1 MTHLL
6 IIGGSDAGISAA
18 LRAKELDPNID
29 VTVVV
34 ADSFPNYSICGLPFF
49 LSGEVPDWHDLA
61 HRTEAELKQAGIR
74 LLLDYTAQRIR
85 PTQKIVQVLGTDAG
99 LQALH
104 YDRLIIATGAISAR
118 PKIEGLDLPGVYF
131 LRSMMDSFG
140 IYQHLMHENP
150 ASATI
155 IGGGYIGLEMADALQ
170 RRGLKITVVE
180 HSKTVLKT
188 IDANMAWLVS
198 AELQR
203 HHVDVVT
210 GVAIEAIH
218 AYNNQ
223 LILTGS
229 SQFQHTTDLVIVATG
244 VEPVTEVAQT
254 AGIELG
260 VRGAIRVDRKMETN
274 IPGIYAAGDCAETY
288 HRLLDQAVYLPLGT
302 TAHKQGRIAGSNAAG
317 FSQEFAGSLGTQV
330 VKVFDLTIAR
340 TGLREVEAIG
350 AGFQPNTIE
359 IEAWDHKAYYP
370 GAHRLHIRLTG
381 DIQTQQLL
389 GAQIVGHHQAEVA
402 KRIDIFATA
411 LFYQMAI
418 AQLSD
423 LDLSYTPPLGSP
435 WDAVQ
440 VAAQAWSLSSLNQS
454 NE

>member
-61 HRTEAELKQAGIR
+61 HRTEVELKQAGIR
-74 LLLDYTAQRIR
+74 LLLDHTAQQIH
-85 PTQKIVQVLGTDAG
+85 PTQKIVQLSEPTERS
-99 LQALH
+99 LSFH

-140 IYQHLMHENP
+140 IYQHLMQENP
-150 ASATI
+150 TSATI
-155 IGGGYIGLEMADALQ
+155 IGGGYVGLEMADALH
-170 RRGLKITVVE
+170 RRGLEVTVVE
-180 HSKTVLKT
+180 HSETVLKT
-188 IDANMAWLVS
+188 VDASMAWLVG

-203 HHVDVVT
+203 HRVDVVT
-210 GVAIEAIH
+210 GVKVETICTCG
-218 AYNNQ
+218 NK

-229 SQFQHTTDLVIVATG
+229 SHFQHTTDLVIVATG
-244 VEPVTEVAQT
+244 VEPVTEIAQT
-254 AGIELG
+254 ARLELG

-274 IPGIYAAGDCAETY
+274 VSGIYAAGDCAETY
-288 HRLLDQAVYLPLGT
+288 HRILDQAVYLPLGT

-317 FSQEFAGSLGTQV
+317 FPQEFAGSLGTQV
-330 VKVFDLTIAR
+330 VKVFDLAIAR
-340 TGLREVEAIG
+340 TGLRDAEAIS
-350 AGFQPNTIE
+350 AGFQPKTVE
-359 IEAWDHKAYYP
+359 IEAWDHKTYYP

-381 DIQTQQLL
+381 DAQTQRLL

-411 LFYQMAI
+411 LFHEMTI
-418 AQLSD
+418 AQISD
-423 LDLSYTPPLGSP
+423 LDLSYTPPLSSP

-440 VAAQAWSLSSLNQS
+440 AASQVWEQS
-454 NE
+454 ISGFS